1 MNDQKIHPVVC
12 FGECLWDILPS
23 GKMAGGAPMNV
34 AYHLQKLGKDP
45 AVISRIGYDE
55 LGNELIK
62 TFEEKKVC
70 TEYFQID
77 YDVPTSTVKAEI
89 RPGNEVHF
97 EIVKNVAWD
106 YIALEDNLEDL
117 VKQADYFVYGSLATR
132 SKQTRDTLFALLEV
146 AKNKVLDINLRPPFY
161 NREIIEKLLTEANIV
176 KLNLAELELITGWFS
191 PLTNDEDRIKIIRD
205 KFQIETIIMTKGA
218 KGATLNKGG
227 EFTYCNGMNIDVC
240 DTIGSGDS
248 FLAGVL
254 SKLIDQSSIQEALT
268 FANSLAA
275 YVSTQIGGCP
285 EYELNDILDIY
296 SSHKNILLHNK
307 I

>member
-1 MNDQKIHPVVC
+1 MLEQKKHPVIC

-23 GKMAGGAPMNV
+23 GKMVGGAPMNV
-34 AYHLQKLGKDP
+34 AYHLQKLEKNP

-62 TFEEKKVC
+62 SFEEKNVC
-70 TEYFQID
+70 TEYFQVD
-77 YDVPTSTVKAEI
+77 YDVPTSTVKAEV

-106 YIALEDNLEDL
+106 YIALEENLEDL

-146 AKNKVLDINLRPPFY
+146 ANNKVLDINLRPPFY
-161 NREIIEKLLTEANIV
+161 NRDIIEKLLINANFA

-191 PLTNDEDRIKIIRD
+191 PLTKEEDRIKTIRD
-205 KFQIETIIMTKGA
+205 RFNLDTIVITKGA
-218 KGATLNKGG
+218 KGAILNKGG
-227 EFTYCNGMNIDVC
+227 EFVYCQGLKINVC

-248 FLAGVL
+248 FLAAII
-254 SKLIDQSSIQEALT
+254 SKTMDKVPINEALD
-268 FANSLAA
+268 FANNLAA
-275 YVSTQIGGCP
+275 FVTTQKGGCP
-285 EYELNDILDIY
+285 EYDLNEITKLNI
-296 SSHKNILLHNK
+296 SKNEFTITQ
-307 I
+307 